1 MRKVLVPFDG
11 SENANRALTYAISRA
26 KEEPQIEIHLL
37 QVVDPSQLATNE
49 GFWQGSSKETL
60 LADGERTLQPATKSL
75 DNAGLSYQSV
85 VAFGS
90 PGNEIAAYA
99 RDKGCASIVMGS
111 RGLSPIAS
119 FFVGSVAQRVVH
131 LAEVPVTLV
140 K

>member
-1 MRKVLVPFDG
+1 MRKILVPFDG
-11 SENANRALTYAISRA
+11 SENAGRAVNYAISVA
-26 KEEPQIEIHLL
+26 KEDPQAEIHLL

-49 GFWQGSSKETL
+49 GFWQGSSKVTL
-60 LADGERTLQPATKSL
+60 LADGERTLQPALERFEGASL
-75 DNAGLSYQSV
+75 AYQSAI
-85 VAFGS
+85 AFGS

-99 RDKGCASIVMGS
+99 RDKGCTSIVMGS